1 MQNFIVPQEVIW
13 VTRLL
18 WLSVI
23 IPLIMIFIV
32 AGMYGEESFFILDI
46 FYAIERKIVTILIG
60 LFLIFGINYFLLK
73 GNKWVMWLVVIILGF
88 TAFMN
93 TITIAAYFAENSAM
107 VVRTI
112 YVLKIMFYIPIV
124 FLLVKQ
130 RAFFK

>member
-1 MQNFIVPQEVIW
+1 MQAVTVPKEVIW
-13 VTRLL
+13 ATRFL

-23 IPLIMIFIV
+23 IPLILIFIV

-93 TITIAAYFAENSAM
+93 TITIAAYFAENSAILE
-107 VVRTI
+107 RII
-112 YVLKIMFYIPIV
+112 YLIKIVFYIPIV
-124 FLLVKQ
+124 YLLVKQ